1 MQSIFSNFGLAV
13 MGILKYAEQHGRTVY
28 LRKSGSDNYPQY
40 CYTFDV
46 INPDHDSIVC
56 MQQWVMGP
64 VADRKTGVV
73 KNKNIGKFYC
83 KNDHYESAKR
93 VRSSTIGW

>member
-1 MQSIFSNFGLAV
+1 MQSVFNNFGLAV

-28 LRKSGSDNYPQY
+28 LRQSGSEHYPQY

-56 MQQWVMGP
+56 MQHWVIGP
-64 VADRKTGVV
+64 VSDRKTGVV
-73 KNKNIGKFYC
+73 KNKNIGKFYV
-83 KNDHYESAKR
+83 KQSHHEAARR
-93 VRSSTIGW
+93 VRSSAVCW